1 MARHVQTTLVDDID
15 GGTADETVPF
25 SWNGTSYEIDLSRK
39 NADALRALLEP
50 YIKAG
55 RHTRSHASRR
65 ARGSSRSTTTSKQ
78 RNQAIREWA
87 RAQGLQIA
95 ERGRIPIE
103 IMLRY
108 DNRQQGRV

>member
-1 MARHVQTTLVDDID
+1 MARHVQTILVDDID
-15 GGTADETVPF
+15 GGVADETVPF
-25 SWNGTSYEIDLSRK
+25 SWNGKAYEIDLSQK
-39 NADALRALLEP
+39 NADTLRALLEP

-55 RHTRSHASRR
+55 RHTRSRAGRHAGGRPPQ
-65 ARGSSRSTTTSKQ
+65 STTASSKQ

-103 IMLRY
+103 VMLRY
-108 DNRQQGRV
+108 DNSRAG

>member
-15 GGTADETVPF
+15 GGTADESILF
-25 SWNGTSYEIDLSRK
+25 SWNGTSYEIDLSQK

-55 RHTRSHASRR
+55 RHTRSRTRR
-65 ARGSSRSTTTSKQ
+65 QARGSSRSDTTSGKQ

-95 ERGRIPIE
+95 DRGRIPIE
-103 IMLRY
+103 ITLRY
-108 DNRQQGRV
+108 DNSRAD

>member
-25 SWNGTSYEIDLSRK
+25 SWNRTSYEIDLSRQ
-39 NADALRALLEP
+39 NADALRTLLDP

-55 RHTRSHASRR
+55 RHTRSRTARHASGRSR
-65 ARGSSRSTTTSKQ
+65 ATITSSKQ

-108 DNRQQGRV
+108 DNWQQG

>member
-1 MARHVQTTLVDDID
+1 MARHVQTALVDDID
-15 GGTADETVPF
+15 GGPADETVAF

-55 RHTRSHASRR
+55 RHIRSR
-65 ARGSSRSTTTSKQ
+65 AARPAGGRSRSTTTSSKQ

-108 DNRQQGRV
+108 ENRQQG